1 MLKDPPFRLAEE
13 AFNKGVASRK
23 LIFMVGKCRVEYKGR
38 AKSKLELGERL
49 LIVKKDGALLV
60 HRPVGYL
67 PVNWQP
73 PECILQASSNEE
85 GVTVRALRKSVR
97 EEVKILFKEV
107 KLMGVLDLS
116 DEGEFTIHASE
127 EDMRDA
133 IILNPELI
141 EEGFKVV
148 DFEKKVEPGFVDI
161 YGVDKLGNLTVIEI
175 KRGTAGR
182 EAVTQLMKYVNSLK
196 KLSSRNLR
204 AIIAAPKLAKGV
216 RALME
221 AFNVEFKRLD
231 PKVCALILEGKGN
244 KKEASLK
251 EWL

>member
-1 MLKDPPFRLAEE
+1 MLRNPPSRLVEE
-13 AFNKGVASRK
+13 TFNKGVASRK
-23 LIFMVGKCRVEYKGR
+23 LIFMVGKCEVEYKGR
-38 AKSKLELGERL
+38 ARSKLGLGERL

-73 PECILQASSNEE
+73 PECVLQASLTKQ
-85 GVTVRALRKSVR
+85 GVAIRALRKSAR
-97 EEVKILFKEV
+97 EEVKIFFKEV
-107 KLMGVLDLS
+107 KLMSVLDLS

-127 EDMRDA
+127 EDMRNA
-133 IILNPELI
+133 ILLKPELI

-148 DFEKKVEPGFVDI
+148 DFERKVKPGFVDI
-161 YGVDKLGNLTVIEI
+161 YGIDKLGNLTIIEI

-182 EAVTQLMKYVNSLK
+182 EAVTQLMKYINSLK

-204 AIIAAPKLAKGV
+204 AIIAAPKLAKGA
-216 RALME
+216 RRLME

-231 PKVCALILEGKGN
+231 PKVCALTLEEEKGK
-244 KKEASLK
+244 KPDLK